1 MKTKFT
7 TEEIKE
13 WLEGWYVVDDNGGIK
28 AVNGCKV
35 GLGLESILVLLE
47 CDQDG
52 IKAYFERK
60 AYVNDEQQNLSLE
73 EYKDLMNK
81 GYTHEKD

>member
-13 WLEGWYVVDDNGGIK
+13 WLEGWYVADGNGGIK
-28 AVNGCKV
+28 TVNGCKE
-35 GLGLESILVLLE
+35 GLGLQSILVLLE

-52 IKAYFERK
+52 IEAYFERK
-60 AYVNDEQQNLSLE
+60 EVGELTWYE
-73 EYKDLMNK
+73 EKDLRDR
-81 GYTHEKD
+81 GYIE

>member
-13 WLEGWYVVDDNGGIK
+13 WLEGWFVVGKYDNGQRR
-28 AVNGCKV
+28 
-35 GLGLESILVLLE
+35 GLSLEAILVLLQ

-52 IKAYFERK
+52 IEAYFERK
-60 AYVNDEQQNLSLE
+60 ESWYE
-73 EYKDLMNK
+73 EKDLRNK
-81 GYTHEKD
+81 GYIE

>member
-13 WLEGWYVVDDNGGIK
+13 WLEGWFVIGKYENGRRK
-28 AVNGCKV
+28 S
-35 GLGLESILVLLE
+35 LPLESILVLLE

-52 IKAYFERK
+52 IEAYFERK
-60 AYVNDEQQNLSLE
+60 VWVNDEEQHFSLE
-73 EYKDLMNK
+73 EYKDWMNK
-81 GYTHEKD
+81 GYTHERSKI